1 MDHKKEIERITDVT
15 IVLPDNDIRA
25 LKRKLQEYNDELIK
39 YGNSYEDRINKV
51 WERCKK
57 LRIEMGMDKKQ

>member
-15 IVLPDNDIRA
+15 ITLPDNDIRA

-39 YGNSYEDRINKV
+39 YGNSYQDRINKV

-57 LRIEMGMDKKQ
+57 LRKEMGIDK